1 MSGADG
7 KRRGISAR
15 TARTMEYTIVGASI
29 LALAMIFQPLSLEL
43 FTLGAAAIVIVGL
56 AFNIVPLCQPGKSVR
71 SLVIAGIVI
80 VVIFV
85 IVTVLA
91 LASAELYA
99 YYISPDN

>member
-29 LALAMIFQPLSLEL
+29 L

>member
-1 MSGADG
+1 MSGTDT
-7 KRRGISAR
+7 KRRGITAR
-15 TARTMEYTIVGASI
+15 TARTLEYVIVGASI
-29 LALAMIFQPLSLEL
+29 LALAMIFQPFSVEL

-80 VVIFV
+80 VVVFA